1 MFKTN
6 TTKGKQMNAYK
17 FSGLPSNAAVTSF
30 VTVLVTAWFA
40 LAGGAILTDHHSEA
54 NIEMARAVPASQTSV
69 ADVHETIIVEARR
82 G

>member
-1 MFKTN
+1 MFNAN

-17 FSGLPSNAAVTSF
+17 FSDLPSNAAVAGV

-40 LAGGAILTDHHSEA
+40 VMGGAILSDQHSEA
-54 NIEMARAVPASQTSV
+54 TVEMARAVPVVQ

-82 G
+82 S